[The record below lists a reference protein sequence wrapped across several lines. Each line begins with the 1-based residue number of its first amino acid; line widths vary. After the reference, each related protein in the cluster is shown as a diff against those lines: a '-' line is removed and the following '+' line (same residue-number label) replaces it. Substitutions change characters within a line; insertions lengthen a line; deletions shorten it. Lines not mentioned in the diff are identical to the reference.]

1 MTMPA
6 QMETIVL
13 RRTFEAPVER
23 VYHAWTDASSLMN
36 WWTCGQG
43 LAGTLLEL
51 DVRVGGK
58 MRVSFG
64 NPGEEP
70 SLNIS
75 EYLEVIPN
83 RLLVFNMTRV
93 KDGIVRAETR
103 CTVEFH
109 DLGGRTEIVLTDSGL
124 NGASNEK
131 GWTPTLASLGRWLLA
146 PSTTGKGN

>member
-13 RRTFEAPVER
+13 RRTFDAPVER
-23 VYHAWTDASSLMN
+23 VYRAWTDASSIMN

-70 SLNIS
+70 SL
-75 EYLEVIPN
+75 
-83 RLLVFNMTRV
+83 M
-93 KDGIVRAETR
+93 
-103 CTVEFH
+103 
-109 DLGGRTEIVLTDSGL
+109 

-131 GWTPTLASLGRWLLA
+131 GWTPTLASLSRSLSEAEKLA
-146 PSTTGKGN
+146 V